1 MEEAMTNSGKSTAR
15 EQLDRIED
23 ALVETILSAS
33 EAELREDMKARG
45 EDPDKC
51 LARIGEIITTE
62 MEKST
67 DGQGDKGDAAVL
79 EIRQTG
85 DLGKARWWSW
95 TGLRHGYSL
104 KKFGAV
110 TRSSHPRC

>member
-15 EQLDRIED
+15 EQLDLED

-51 LARIGEIITTE
+51 LARIGEIIE
-62 MEKST
+62 SAK
-67 DGQGDKGDAAVL
+67 
-79 EIRQTG
+79 RTG
-85 DLGKARWWSW
+85 GKDLG
-95 TGLRHGYSL
+95 Y
-104 KKFGAV
+104 
-110 TRSSHPRC
+110 